1 MTKEKIESFCV
12 APVTWRQQEFLKQFN
27 KNYSFLY
34 ENHDRVAGYDE
45 ARDFFDDAMQKSP
58 AFKAFVIR
66 MVRARGDIFSSDREA
81 AAFAFT
87 CSDFGLI

>member
-1 MTKEKIESFCV
+1 MKNEKIESLQA
-12 APVTWRQQEFLKQFN
+12 APVTWTQKEFLKQFN

-34 ENHDRVAGYDE
+34 ENNDRVAGYTE
-45 ARDFFDDAMQKSP
+45 ARDFFDDAIKKSP
-58 AFKAFVIR
+58 AFKALVIR

-81 AAFAFT
+81 AAFSFT